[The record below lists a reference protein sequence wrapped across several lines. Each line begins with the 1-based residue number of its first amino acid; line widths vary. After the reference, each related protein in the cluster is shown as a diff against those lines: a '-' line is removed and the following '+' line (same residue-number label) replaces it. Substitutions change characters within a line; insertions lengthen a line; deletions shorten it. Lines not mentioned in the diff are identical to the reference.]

1 MRRRPFISELGALA
15 SRLCFCFGDPSMGE
29 KQMGGKIAKSI
40 DLLYPRRLHK
50 QLAQDVHPSIDRF
63 WLVC

>member
-1 MRRRPFISELGALA
+1 MRRRPFISELGALV
-15 SRLCFCFGDPSMGE
+15 SRLSFCFRDPSMRE
-29 KQMGGKIAKSI
+29 KQTSGTIAKSI

-50 QLAQDVHPSIDRF
+50 QLAQDVHPSIDLF